1 METTIKRDHGKSG
14 AGYRAFSFDK
24 SRPGNIGPMGKIVG
38 DDFRFKKV
46 HKIKTI
52 LLDKNLFP
60 TIQSVES
67 NAEDQG
73 FGYIS
78 ITFTDSLKRAHIHWY
93 ELTVKIL
100 APMVISYMNNLEKD
114 SVDLESFYRRVFVKH
129 EDPVNLLYHFY
140 KDQE

>member
-1 METTIKRDHGKSG
+1 METNIKRDHGKSG
-14 AGYRAFSFDK
+14 AGYRAFAFDK
-24 SRPGNIGPMGKIVG
+24 SRSDSVPSMGKIIG
-38 DDFRFKKV
+38 DNFTFKKV
-46 HKIKTI
+46 NKIKTL
-52 LLDKNLFP
+52 LLDKKLFP
-60 TIQSVES
+60 TIESVES

-78 ITFTDSLKRAHIHWY
+78 ISFTGSPKRAHIHWY

-100 APMVISYMNNLEKD
+100 APMVINYMNDFDKD
-114 SVDLESFYRRVFVKH
+114 SVDLESFYRRVFVKK